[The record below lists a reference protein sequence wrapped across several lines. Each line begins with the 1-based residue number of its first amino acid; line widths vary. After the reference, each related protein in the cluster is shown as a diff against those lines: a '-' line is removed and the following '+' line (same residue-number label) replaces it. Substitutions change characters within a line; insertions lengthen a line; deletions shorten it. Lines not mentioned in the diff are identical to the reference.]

1 MDMELRVQ
9 ALELERENLCKQAAA
24 APCTEGADS
33 TNPTSSDESR
43 MSGAEQQMEHVQN
56 LEMRIAVGR
65 RLLTVCCHHKQNF
78 VLSLLRFS
86 ILFNAVSKTLSRR
99 SSKV

>member
-1 MDMELRVQ
+1 MELRVQ

-65 RLLTVCCHHKQNF
+65 RLLTVCYHKQNF